1 MLTACLEEDYLEWT
15 PAGWLRTTAEGLVRL
30 DAMLPVLLR

>member
-1 MLTACLEEDYLEWT
+1 MLAACIDEGYLEWR
-15 PAGWLRTTAEGLVRL
+15 GSRLRTTIEGRLRL

>member
-1 MLTACLEEDYLEWT
+1 MLTACLDEDYLVW
-15 PAGWLRTTAEGLVRL
+15 REGRLCATEEGRLRL

>member
-1 MLTACLEEDYLEWT
+1 MLTACLDEEYLEWLPNGRLAAT
-15 PAGWLRTTAEGLVRL
+15 WEGRLRL

>member
-1 MLTACLEEDYLEWT
+1 MLAACIDEGYLEWRADGRLAAT
-15 PAGWLRTTAEGLVRL
+15 EEGRMRL